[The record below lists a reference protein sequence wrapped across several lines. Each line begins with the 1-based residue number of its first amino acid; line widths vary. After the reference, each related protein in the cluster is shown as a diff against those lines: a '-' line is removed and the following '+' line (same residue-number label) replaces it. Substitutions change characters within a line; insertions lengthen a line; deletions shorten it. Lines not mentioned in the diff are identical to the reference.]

1 MVRGWRRAARMP
13 HRCPVKERFWRD
25 MLARFDAEDGNARDF
40 CKRHRLAESAFYFWR
55 RELSQRDAQDAAA
68 SPKPSRPVA
77 ADDAVDNQDRG
88 AMPRS
93 QSAAD
98 GEPASPLFR
107 EVVIR
112 PATPRDSGASGA
124 PIDLRLRG
132 GHVLRIRPGFDE
144 DTLRQL
150 LQLLAPST
158 PHREHDKHKHDDRN
172 GHSEGRNERGEQP
185 C

>member
-1 MVRGWRRAARMP
+1 MP

-25 MLARFDAEDGNARDF
+25 MLARFDAEDGYARDF

-55 RELSQRDAQDAAA
+55 RELTQRDAQDTAASSKPARPAAA
-68 SPKPSRPVA
+68 
-77 ADDAVDNQDRG
+77 DEAVDNQDRG
-88 AMPRS
+88 AMPRPK
-93 QSAAD
+93 SAVD
-98 GEPASPLFR
+98 GEAASPLFR
-107 EVVIR
+107 EVAIR
-112 PATPRDSGASGA
+112 PANLRDSDASGV

-144 DTLRQL
+144 EMLRQL

-158 PHREHDKHKHDDRN
+158 PCREPNTRKHDERN
-172 GHSEGRNERGEQP
+172 GGSERGERP